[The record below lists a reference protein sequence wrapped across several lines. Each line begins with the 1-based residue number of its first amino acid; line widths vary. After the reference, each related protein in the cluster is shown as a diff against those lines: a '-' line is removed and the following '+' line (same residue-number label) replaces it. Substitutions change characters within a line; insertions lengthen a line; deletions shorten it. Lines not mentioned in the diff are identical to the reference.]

1 MASRLASKFLR
12 ILSGEYRAEN
22 QGDVLSAPIGV
33 IIVTQEVSGGGILD
47 EKDIFDERDTS
58 MGDFFFFKT
67 EFQSF

>member
-33 IIVTQEVSGGGILD
+33 IIVTREVGGGGGGEILD
-47 EKDIFDERDTS
+47 GKDICDERDTS
-58 MGDFFFFKT
+58 MGDF
-67 EFQSF
+67 SF